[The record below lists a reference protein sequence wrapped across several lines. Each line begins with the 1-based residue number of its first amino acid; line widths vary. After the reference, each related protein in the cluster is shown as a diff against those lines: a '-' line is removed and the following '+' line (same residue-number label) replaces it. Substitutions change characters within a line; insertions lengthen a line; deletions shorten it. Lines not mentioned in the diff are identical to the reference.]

1 MVIPD
6 HDDLWYRGLKRKS
19 ALLKGTRGSVAYVM
33 LIFEFWGFWMYMKDL
48 VQFQIL
54 LCSVD
59 FKMFDF

>member
-6 HDDLWYRGLKRKS
+6 HDDLWYPGLKLKS
-19 ALLKGTRGSVAYVM
+19 AFLQATRGSVAYIM
-33 LIFEFWGFWMYMKDL
+33 LILMYMKDL

-59 FKMFDF
+59 FKMLDF